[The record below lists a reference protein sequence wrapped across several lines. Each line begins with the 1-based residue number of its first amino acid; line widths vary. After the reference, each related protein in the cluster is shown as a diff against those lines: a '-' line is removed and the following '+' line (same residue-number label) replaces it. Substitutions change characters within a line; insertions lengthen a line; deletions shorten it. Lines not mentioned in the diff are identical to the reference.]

1 MRTLEDIVAIEAEPL
16 EARIGAST
24 ACDWLRAGGALDPTR
39 TAVTFLVDADPDSTP
54 QALSHGELRARATR
68 AANLFHAL
76 GVRRD
81 NTVILLMPTL
91 PQWYVATLGAL
102 EAGAVCSVNWML
114 QASQWLDIVQA
125 SKARVIVALGPTDGF
140 DIWERLQAVR
150 SALPHEIRIVPVH
163 LPGESRA
170 GDFDDQIASHCAT
183 SLERDAAPVQADIAT
198 WVHSGGT
205 TGAPKLIA
213 ISHRNLAYKLWAN
226 ALIEARSS
234 SDTVFADYP
243 LFHVAGF
250 LGRGLLPIAC
260 GSGVLIA
267 SPTGARDSRFITNYW
282 KLIERYR
289 VSFLSGVPTTLS
301 VLVNNPPQGEDLSS
315 LRPFMTTGS
324 TALSPDIARRIESM
338 TGVRVLLT
346 YGATEY
352 TMNVTQA
359 PREGEVRYGSAGIRI
374 PYTEVRAVIL
384 DTDGAIAGTCPP
396 DQIGTIAIRGPGLA
410 LGLSRS
416 GALTADGW
424 FVSGDLGRVDAQGYL
439 WITGRSKDLIIRGG
453 HNIDPRIIEDALRC
467 HPTVV
472 HAAAVGKPDAH
483 AGELPIAYVE
493 LLPGAATGIDELLE
507 FAREAIPERAAV
519 PREIHVLSPM
529 ALTDV
534 GKPDKVRLRSMAMRD
549 AFASVVRDI
558 VGEAITTDVD
568 VLADPARGVQVQ
580 IEIKAG
586 DRRAGLEPRIDETLA
601 RFPISTKV
609 RWR

>member
-1 MRTLEDIVAIEAEPL
+1 MRSLEDIAALESEPL
-16 EARIGAST
+16 ETRIGTRT
-24 ACDWLRAGGALDPTR
+24 ACDWLNAGSALDPAR
-39 TAVTFLVDADPDSTP
+39 TAISYLADADPDSVPFT
-54 QALSHGELRARATR
+54 LSHGELQARAVQ

-81 NTVILLMPTL
+81 RAVVLIMPTL
-91 PQWYVATLGAL
+91 PQWYAATLGAL
-102 EAGAVCSVNWML
+102 AAGSVCSVNWML
-114 QASQWLDIVQA
+114 QASQWLDIVRA
-125 SKARVIVALGPTDGF
+125 SRARVIVALGPTDGF

-150 SALPHEIRIVPVH
+150 EALPPDVMIVPVH
-163 LPGESRA
+163 LPGQARA
-170 GDFDDQIASHCAT
+170 EDFDHQIALQGAQP
-183 SLERDAAPVQADIAT
+183 LGLDDAPVQENIAT

-205 TGAPKLIA
+205 TGAPKLVA
-213 ISHRNLAYKLWAN
+213 ISHRNLVYKLWAN
-226 ALIEARSS
+226 ALIEARSPT
-234 SDTVFADYP
+234 DTVFADYP
-243 LFHVAGF
+243 MFHVAGF
-250 LGRGLLPIAC
+250 LGRGLLPVAT
-260 GSGVLIA
+260 GAGVLIA
-267 SPTGARDSRFITNYW
+267 SPIGARDPRFIANYW

-301 VLVNNPPQGEDLSS
+301 VLVNHPPQGQDLSS
-315 LRPFMTTGS
+315 LRAFMTTGS
-324 TALSPDIARRIESM
+324 TALSPDIARRIEAM

-374 PYTEVRAVIL
+374 PYTEVQAVTL
-384 DTDGAIAGTCPP
+384 DGDGIITGTCAP

-410 LGLSRS
+410 AGLVRS

-439 WITGRSKDLIIRGG
+439 WITGRSRDLIIRGG
-453 HNIDPRIIEDALRC
+453 HNIDPRLIEDALRR
-467 HPTVV
+467 HPAVV

-483 AGELPIAYVE
+483 AGELPVAYVE
-493 LLPGAATGIDELLE
+493 LLPGAQVDTDALLT
-507 FAREAIPERAAV
+507 FAREAIPERAAI
-519 PREIHVLSPM
+519 PREIHVLPQM

-549 AFASVVRDI
+549 AFSAVVRDI
-558 VGEAITTDVD
+558 VGEALRVDVD
-568 VLADPARGVQVQ
+568 VRADPAHGVQVQ

-586 DRRAGLEPRIDETLA
+586 ERRTNLEPRIDETLA